1 MPQRFLST
9 INVQLYGFSLIRNG
23 LKYDYSFKEAFLS
36 MAPIVNYT
44 MVAVGKS
51 EDHTLDEVKKIPQ
64 IKVIETEWNQELKQG
79 LVLSD
84 ETNKALNAL
93 RKSLTGDELK
103 SAWGIYLQAD
113 ECLHEEDFEVLQRDI
128 EIAER
133 DGHDAIMFSYLHFW
147 QTHHSIATAKRWYP
161 HEVRAIK
168 LDSQIE
174 SWGDAQGF
182 RNYKNPYYSHAR
194 IFHYGH
200 VRDPKIYLKKMEDM
214 STLYSKD
221 AHESKY
227 YNAKDRDKKDDHQC
241 IFYWGTHPKV
251 MHERILRL
259 GDVLELPRREEVFI
273 VANPNDFSK
282 QFLSKLNVEKIH
294 WVNSAAAVPED
305 KKKLCVKLEYNL
317 LDKLFKRTEVPL
329 KMRSKSAR
337 PWSKELL
344 LVLKLS
350 EKGFGF
356 K

>member
-1 MPQRFLST
+1 M
-9 INVQLYGFSLIRNG
+9 V
-23 LKYDYSFKEAFLS
+23 
-36 MAPIVNYT
+36 PIVNT
-44 MVAVGKS
+44 IVVAVGKS
-51 EDHTLDEVKKIPQ
+51 EDSTLAEVKKIP
-64 IKVIETEWNQELKQG
+64 KVKALETIWNPELKQG

-93 RKSLTGDELK
+93 RASLTETELK
-103 SAWGIYLQAD
+103 TAWGIYLQAD
-113 ECLHEEDFEVLQRDI
+113 ECLHQDDYDLLKSDIFKAQEE
-128 EIAER
+128 
-133 DGHDAIMFSYLHFW
+133 GCDAIMFSYLHFW

-168 LDSQIE
+168 LDSTIE

-182 RNYKNPYYSHAR
+182 RNYKKPYYSHAR

-214 STLYSKD
+214 SALYSVD

-241 IFYWGTHPKV
+241 LFFWGTHPNV
-251 MHERILRL
+251 MHERIVRL
-259 GDVLELPRREEVFI
+259 GDVLSIPKREEVYI
-273 VANPNDFSK
+273 VGNKSDF
-282 QFLSKLNVEKIH
+282 QTETVEKINVDKVH
-294 WVNSAAAVPED
+294 WVKSTSEVPNE
-305 KKKLCVKLEYNL
+305 KKKLCVKLHTSFF
-317 LDKLFKRTEVPL
+317 DKILKRSFVPL
-329 KMRSKSAR
+329 KMHSKHAR

-344 LVLKLS
+344 LILKLS